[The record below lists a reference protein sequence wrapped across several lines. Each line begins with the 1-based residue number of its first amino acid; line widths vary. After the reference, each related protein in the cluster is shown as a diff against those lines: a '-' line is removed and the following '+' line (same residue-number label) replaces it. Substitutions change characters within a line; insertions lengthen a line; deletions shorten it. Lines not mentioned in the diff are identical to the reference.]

1 MAKRLFPIFFAL
13 CLAIGANAQIVAD
26 DDNAFV
32 ADSLLRACDNMPYF
46 TLYKDNYF
54 TVGTNLGGP
63 ITSKNSDVKFQL
75 SIAQRLTKSTLPF
88 NTYLF
93 LMYSQKC
100 FWNVFE
106 ESLPMR
112 DLNFNPGIGLA
123 KWLIVKNRVIGKATM
138 LIEHESNGR
147 DGDDSRS
154 WNRITFGASIY
165 IDPNVM
171 IFGKVW
177 IPIIDGENNKDI
189 LDYCGIYSS
198 GLSVTSPNKRFGF
211 TVITTKRKGWRLSYN
226 TTVELNYRI
235 FRGENQYFF
244 AQYYNGYGEGLLD
257 YNQYHSRFRVGLV
270 IKPQF
275 FSDF

>member
-177 IPIIDGENNKDI
+177 IPIIDGQNNKDI

-226 TTVELNYRI
+226 TTVELN
-235 FRGENQYFF
+235 
-244 AQYYNGYGEGLLD
+244 
-257 YNQYHSRFRVGLV
+257 
-270 IKPQF
+270 
-275 FSDF
+275 

>member
-1 MAKRLFPIFFAL
+1 
-13 CLAIGANAQIVAD
+13 
-26 DDNAFV
+26 
-32 ADSLLRACDNMPYF
+32 
-46 TLYKDNYF
+46 
-54 TVGTNLGGP
+54 
-63 ITSKNSDVKFQL
+63 
-75 SIAQRLTKSTLPF
+75 
-88 NTYLF
+88 
-93 LMYSQKC
+93 
-100 FWNVFE
+100 
-106 ESLPMR
+106 MR

-177 IPIIDGENNKDI
+177 IPIIDGQNNKDI